1 MNSNNVLE
9 PHLAKVKA
17 ARTAHLSSLKSAMLT
32 IIVGIFLLLLVI
44 LSSCGGLGAPA
55 AATPTANPTAASA
68 TPTAASATPTANPT
82 VTPDLTSDPTAIA
95 AATANANATAIAIA
109 TANATPTANTVGI
122 TPTAIAAQGSTL
134 VLGSILSTLKIEV
147 DIPPLQVNHQTLIRV
162 SLFPTGGS
170 KLVSNIDVIP
180 NSTVSIAKATPVGT
194 PRSTLKDAF
203 GKNNDVLAT
212 ATLKTN
218 KNIFTVDPSEPQ
230 EKPLDLERVIWDWYV
245 TPLISGKQV
254 IGVYIEV
261 RWLSK
266 SGGQPSLPYII
277 GNSILQVDVGTIFWF
292 DIQVILSI
300 LATIIVPVIVALIA
314 VPGFRRWV
322 INLFQGK
329 KLRGKKAKP
338 IRNHS

>member
-1 MNSNNVLE
+1 MNSNNVLG

-44 LSSCGGLGAPA
+44 LSSCGGAQPIATPAATPTLTA
-55 AATPTANPTAASA
+55 AATPTP
-68 TPTAASATPTANPT
+68 TPTPATNTSPTANP
-82 VTPDLTSDPTAIA
+82 
-95 AATANANATAIAIA
+95 
-109 TANATPTANTVGI
+109 VGI
-122 TPTAIAAQGSTL
+122 TPTAIAAQGSPL
-134 VLGSILSTLKIEV
+134 VLVSTLSTLNIEV

-170 KLVSNIDVIP
+170 KPVSNIDVIP
-180 NSTVSIAKATPVGT
+180 NSTVSIAQATPVGT
-194 PRSTLKDAF
+194 PGSTLKDAF

-212 ATLKTN
+212 ATLETN

-266 SGGQPSLPYII
+266 SGGQPSLPYTI
-277 GNSILQVDVGTIFWF
+277 GNSIFRVDVRTTFSF

-329 KLRGKKAKP
+329 QPGGRKPKP